1 MKELKFLYMTAF
13 LSQQTKNMYDFYV
26 VQKHSG
32 WFREFEIRNCSE
44 IV

>member
-13 LSQQTKNMYDFYV
+13 LSQKPEYDFYV

-32 WFREFEIRNCSE
+32 WFRKFEIRNCSE